1 MISSIKKFFEE
12 KLQLDARISATDKG
26 TRLPLATAALM
37 FEVLKSDTTID
48 RRELDALLK
57 VLQVKFTLE
66 AESVTQIMALA
77 EEASLHATSL
87 YEFTSLINASYG
99 YEERVQLVEHLWQI
113 AFADKHVDRYE
124 DHIIR
129 RIADLI
135 HVRHSDFIRTKLTVK
150 ATVSVDYQ

>member
-12 KLQLDARISATDKG
+12 KLQLDASISATDKG
-26 TRLPLATAALM
+26 TRLPLATAAFM

-77 EEASLHATSL
+77 EEASHHATSL

-150 ATVSVDYQ
+150 ATVSVDDQ

>member
-1 MISSIKKFFEE
+1 MISSIRKFFE
-12 KLQLDARISATDKG
+12 KNLQLDANSSASDKS

-57 VLQVKFTLE
+57 VLQVKFMLE
-66 AESVTQIMALA
+66 AERVMQIMALA
-77 EEASLHATSL
+77 EEASHHATSL

-99 YEERVQLVEHLWQI
+99 YEQRVQLVEHLWQI
-113 AFADKHVDRYE
+113 AFADQHVDRYE

-129 RIADLI
+129 RVADLI
-135 HVRHSDFIRTKLTVK
+135 HVRHSDFIRTKLAVK
-150 ATVSVDYQ
+150 AALAVDDQ